1 MSVRERKWKDPKTGE
16 ERTAW
21 MFDIEF
27 IHSDGRVQRVRQS
40 GFSSSGEAEKA
51 EAKARLRLED
61 GIAVKT
67 KRTLKEPKEE
77 RKKHS
82 KNFSE
87 FADEFMRD
95 YAEVNNA
102 PSTIYSKNVI
112 LKTYLK
118 PFFGKL
124 NLDQIG
130 TDDIDKFVGQH
141 KRTGARAN
149 TVRNYLR
156 VLRRILSLAVEY
168 EVLARVPKVRK
179 VQDDEDDRGD
189 FKFLTF
195 EQAERLLAGARPEP
209 EWWTMIL
216 LALKTGMRQGEI
228 LALRWEHVDLD
239 RGVIHVRRSVWEGT
253 EKRPKSKK
261 PRDIPI
267 SAVREALVQ
276 HRHERGP
283 YVFCN
288 AEGKPFTKQECRRPL
303 ARALKRAG
311 LPHFGWHS
319 FRHTFASHL
328 VMKGVPLPAIQQLLG
343 HSVITVTMRY
353 AKVAAEVKT
362 DAVALLD
369 PKVEPPEMGNGTR
382 AAHGPEEAVQA
393 A

>member
-1 MSVRERKWKDPKTGE
+1 MSVRERAWKDPKTGE

-27 IHSDGRVQRVRQS
+27 IHKDGRVQRVRQS
-40 GFSSSGEAEKA
+40 GFGSSVEAEKA

-61 GIAVKT
+61 GIVVKS
-67 KRTLKEPKEE
+67 KRRPNEPKEE
-77 RKKHS
+77 EKHS
-82 KNFSE
+82 KHFSE
-87 FADEFMRD
+87 FADEFMREF
-95 YAEVNNA
+95 AEVNNA
-102 PSTIYSKNVI
+102 PSTVYSKRVI

-118 PFFGKL
+118 PYFGKM
-124 NLDQIG
+124 NLDEIG
-130 TDDIDKFVGQH
+130 ADDIDKFVAQH

-149 TVRNYLR
+149 TIRNYLR

-168 EVLARVPKVRK
+168 GVLARVPKVRK
-179 VQDDEDDRGD
+179 VQDDEDDKGD

-216 LALKTGMRQGEI
+216 VALKTGMRQGEI

-267 SAVREALVQ
+267 SAVRDALLQ
-276 HRHERGP
+276 HRHQRGP
-283 YVFCN
+283 YVFCDG
-288 AEGKPFTKQECRRPL
+288 EGKQFTKQECRRPL
-303 ARALKRAG
+303 ARALARAG

-328 VMKGVPLPAIQQLLG
+328 VMKGVPLPAIQQFLG

-362 DAVALLD
+362 DAIALLD
-369 PKVEPPEMGNGTR
+369 PKVTPAQESSGTR

>member
-1 MSVRERKWKDPKTGE
+1 MSVRLREWQDRSTGQKRE
-16 ERTAW
+16 AW
-21 MFDIEF
+21 MFDVEYV
-27 IHSDGRVQRVRQS
+27 HPDGRTQRVRQS
-40 GFSSSGEAEKA
+40 GFDSEAAASKA

-61 GIAVKT
+61 GISIRP
-67 KRTLKEPKEE
+67 KREPKEV
-77 RKKHS
+77 KKGP
-82 KNFSE
+82 KNFAE

-95 YAEVNNA
+95 YAEINNA
-102 PSTIYSKNVI
+102 PSTIASKKVI
-112 LKTYLK
+112 LEKFLK
-118 PFFGKL
+118 PVFGKM

-149 TVRNYLR
+149 TIRNYLR

-168 EVLARVPKVRK
+168 EVLARVPKVRR

-267 SAVREALVQ
+267 SAVREALIQ
-276 HRHERGP
+276 HQHERGP

-288 AEGKPFTKQECRRPL
+288 AEGKQFTKQQCRRPL
-303 ARALKRAG
+303 ARALARAG

-362 DAVALLD
+362 DAIALLD
-369 PKVEPPEMGNGTR
+369 PKVTPTEESSGTP
-382 AAHGPEEAVQA
+382 AAHGPKEAVQA